1 MAALRTVVCALV
13 LVAGRSSGEDPC
25 GSTELRSIQAGFWP
39 TAGACKAL
47 IQKET
52 TDCSELCRT
61 KLNRHVDL
69 SRADKKCMAALGSG
83 QSVVDTSAKNSVLS
97 ADVLALIT
105 QAAAVGQ
112 GEIRAPPSVLS
123 GRCAVQRRPFSSGRA
138 CVDAT
143 GTLSAPGQRCF
154 ASPPY
159 YFTGWRRNCLAAHVC
174 EAKRGPRVVRTSE
187 AAAGSSGR
195 AIAMTERGA
204 ARSEQLPISGRP
216 RPRCG

>member
-13 LVAGRSSGEDPC
+13 LVAGRSSGEAADPC
-25 GSTELRSIQAGFWP
+25 GSVELHSIQAGFWP

-69 SRADKKCMAALGSG
+69 TRADKKCMAALGSG
-83 QSVVDTSAKNSVLS
+83 KSVVDTSAKNSVLS

-112 GEIRAPPSVLS
+112 GEIRAPPSGLS
-123 GRCAVQRRPFSSGRA
+123 GRCAAQTPPFGSVR
-138 CVDAT
+138 VRVKAT
-143 GTLSAPGQRCF
+143 GTRSKPGRRYF
-154 ASPPY
+154 ACP
-159 YFTGWRRNCLAAHVC
+159 RCLAD
-174 EAKRGPRVVRTSE
+174 RR
-187 AAAGSSGR
+187 
-195 AIAMTERGA
+195 
-204 ARSEQLPISGRP
+204 RS
-216 RPRCG
+216 